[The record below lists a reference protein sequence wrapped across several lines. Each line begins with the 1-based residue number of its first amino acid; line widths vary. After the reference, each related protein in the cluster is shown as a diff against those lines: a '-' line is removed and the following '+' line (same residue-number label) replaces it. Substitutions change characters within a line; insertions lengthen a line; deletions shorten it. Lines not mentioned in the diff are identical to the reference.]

1 MAEKTI
7 KVKELNE
14 KIGITKEE
22 LNIVD
27 FGENSIENA
36 YIMAKVLESV
46 NGYLVA
52 QSKTKKDFGLVIYLN
67 DMGWISTGKI
77 TNDGETITTF
87 ETYQD
92 LREYLKNNLS
102 LLSELR
108 IVLVT
113 SEEEVEDCYSE
124 AITLDDII
132 GEELANEDV
141 DLEDEEDEDVEYFS
155 VDEIAKMFGEDFA
168 DEIEEEEELIS
179 DEEAITMLDE
189 IFGTKETKSK
199 NEELTTAEK
208 AIKEKLE
215 QEGIYKNDSKEVIE
229 DDFQRALEFSKD
241 DTNFKVVG
249 IDRNTKLSKDQY
261 YVVMRFKIGEA
272 ETQSVVSGIEKDF
285 TINDLIKETEKA
297 NELLNTMDIR
307 IVHHLSKVISKKD
320 EREIWAVK

>member
-92 LREYLKNNLS
+92 LREYL
-102 LLSELR
+102 
-108 IVLVT
+108 
-113 SEEEVEDCYSE
+113 
-124 AITLDDII
+124 
-132 GEELANEDV
+132 
-141 DLEDEEDEDVEYFS
+141 
-155 VDEIAKMFGEDFA
+155 
-168 DEIEEEEELIS
+168 
-179 DEEAITMLDE
+179 
-189 IFGTKETKSK
+189 
-199 NEELTTAEK
+199 
-208 AIKEKLE
+208 
-215 QEGIYKNDSKEVIE
+215 
-229 DDFQRALEFSKD
+229 
-241 DTNFKVVG
+241 
-249 IDRNTKLSKDQY
+249 
-261 YVVMRFKIGEA
+261 
-272 ETQSVVSGIEKDF
+272 
-285 TINDLIKETEKA
+285 
-297 NELLNTMDIR
+297 
-307 IVHHLSKVISKKD
+307 
-320 EREIWAVK
+320 